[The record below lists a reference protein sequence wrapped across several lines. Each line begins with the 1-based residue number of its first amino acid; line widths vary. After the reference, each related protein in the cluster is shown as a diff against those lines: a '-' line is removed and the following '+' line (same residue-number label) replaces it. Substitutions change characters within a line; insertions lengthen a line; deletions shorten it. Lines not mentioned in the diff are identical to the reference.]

1 MRGPLS
7 GANMTSN
14 SLGLLFYSVL
24 FTFLPAKVMMFN
36 FKLIFKRIKD
46 LMDLMD
52 MMDMMDMMDPLLPT
66 KFLSV
71 AFAAYYLL
79 VCTLL
84 PESPQWQVKST
95 SLENYLRQRW
105 YLCTLQKRAAFS
117 FVQTKDRMVITKNHH
132 LRALG
137 SCTAQVGLSCK
148 NSSYYS
154 NVSLA

>member
-1 MRGPLS
+1 MRMRGPLS

-36 FKLIFKRIKD
+36 FKLIFKRMKD

-71 AFAAYYLL
+71 AFAAHY
-79 VCTLL
+79 
-84 PESPQWQVKST
+84 S
-95 SLENYLRQRW
+95 
-105 YLCTLQKRAAFS
+105 
-117 FVQTKDRMVITKNHH
+117 
-132 LRALG
+132 
-137 SCTAQVGLSCK
+137 SCA
-148 NSSYYS
+148 N
-154 NVSLA
+154 